1 MAPHYNLKITDC
13 HTWSTA
19 AIAVAICIAI
29 LVATPSVAQQHSKSP
44 RGSNVTIDYG
54 VLNSLGPTPSLAR
67 PQFPDGNVAGR
78 RPSTGSAPATDQRIV
93 QTPPRKSNAK
103 QNTERIRPARSQIF
117 KSKILV
123 SPPSR
128 KPKHQK
134 SEFVLDLK
142 NELTK
147 DPQAKRDAKRPIP
160 LPPQTTMLTPVR
172 EAFSVG
178 RSYRLA
184 FASGLSKLDK
194 TSTRLLA
201 KIASGAKS
209 DRSIRLKLFAYADTT
224 DQTAS
229 QSRRLSLARALAV
242 RAYLIDKGVRSIQFE
257 VHANGKILKGG
268 PPDRVDIVVTKR

>member
-13 HTWSTA
+13 HTWSTT
-19 AIAVAICIAI
+19 AVAVVTFIAI
-29 LVATPSVAQQHSKSP
+29 LVATPSVAQKHSKSP

-54 VLNSLGPTPSLAR
+54 VLNSLGPAPSVAR

-78 RPSTGSAPATDQRIV
+78 RPSTGSAPATDRRIV
-93 QTPPRKSNAK
+93 LTPPRKGNAK
-103 QNTERIRPARSQIF
+103 QNTERIRPARSPIF
-117 KSKILV
+117 KSKNPV

-128 KPKHQK
+128 KPKQQN
-134 SEFVLDLK
+134 SESVLDLK
-142 NELTK
+142 NELKK
-147 DPQAKRDAKRPIP
+147 DPQTKRDAKRPIP

-184 FASGLSKLDK
+184 FSSGLSKLDK
-194 TSTRLLA
+194 TSTRLLD

-209 DRSIRLKLFAYADTT
+209 DRSMRLKLFAYADAT

-229 QSRRLSLARALAV
+229 QSRRLSLTRALTV
-242 RAYLIDKGVRSIQFE
+242 RAYLIDEGVRRVQFE
-257 VHANGKILKGG
+257 VHANGKNLKGG
-268 PPDRVDIVVTKR
+268 PPDRVDIVITKR